1 MGIVDRVKSA
11 TMMENGRPHA
21 LRQAIMCCRNGGT
34 VSVPGV
40 YGGLLDKI
48 PIGAVVNKAL
58 TIKTGQTHVHRY
70 MRPLLKKIENS
81 EIDPTFVI
89 THRLPLSE
97 APKGYDIFNKKQDE
111 CIKIVL
117 KPGVQTSTA

>member
-1 MGIVDRVKSA
+1 VKTA

-21 LRQAIMCCRNGGT
+21 LRQAIMCCRKGGT

-70 MRPLLKKIENS
+70 MRPLLKKIENR

-97 APKGYDIFNKKQDE
+97 APKGYEIFNKKQDE

-117 KPGVQTSTA
+117 KPGMQEATSVTAQRP

>member
-1 MGIVDRVKSA
+1 
-11 TMMENGRPHA
+11 
-21 LRQAIMCCRNGGT
+21 
-34 VSVPGV
+34 
-40 YGGLLDKI
+40 
-48 PIGAVVNKAL
+48 
-58 TIKTGQTHVHRY
+58 
-70 MRPLLKKIENS
+70 LKKIEKG

-117 KPGVQTSTA
+117 KPGM